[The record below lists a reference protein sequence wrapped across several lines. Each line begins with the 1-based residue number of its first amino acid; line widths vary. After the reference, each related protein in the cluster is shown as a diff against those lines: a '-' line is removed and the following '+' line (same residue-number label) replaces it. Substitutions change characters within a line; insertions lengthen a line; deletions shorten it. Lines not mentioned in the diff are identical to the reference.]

1 MLFYKISAPT
11 KATEKTAAEIRHSIY
26 NFQQKID
33 GDHYQTPV
41 KKPRDPTKRV
51 DVFPPLEKEP
61 KPMTEAKNSKGGGV
75 RYDLLNAFFTSP
87 RPVRP
92 QLHAFF

>member
-1 MLFYKISAPT
+1 MLFYKISAPA
-11 KATEKTAAEIRHSIY
+11 KAAEKTTAEIRHSIY

-33 GDHYQTPV
+33 DDHHQTQV
-41 KKPRDPTKRV
+41 KKPRDPAKRV

-61 KPMTEAKNSKGGGV
+61 KPIEAKNTKGGGV
-75 RYDLLNAFFTSP
+75 RYDLLNAFFTNP
-87 RPVRP
+87 RPARP